1 MKKNKIFA
9 AALSLSLLY
18 AHNYALA
25 WEVNIKENP
34 FAPEKFIGVSK
45 SDRYLY
51 VIENQDDLK
60 VNKIYPSIH
69 GKIEG
74 EKYAEGD
81 LKTPEGVYFVTTKI
95 RSKLDF
101 EKYGSGAYVLNYP
114 NPIDKIKQKTGHGIW
129 IHSKGL
135 PIEGQR
141 TEGCVA
147 VDLDDFAELSEFLPS
162 GTPVV
167 LAENLLEPSDV
178 IIQDVQGQAVD
189 SEKVKLVG
197 DQVLAEANSHEAQA
211 RNSANESVDYG
222 VEMHPE
228 ELQSNAAMTTD
239 AEGDLPTYL
248 QLAQEVE
255 LSEKA
260 QTDIVVSE
268 ENAVYSDVNAQ
279 ENAEQNLAPQA
290 SAIDALEAAESAINA
305 QNNTDILQDQIVQ
318 VAALG
323 NLADKN
329 ILKKTKSE
337 AEILLEKTK
346 SWNNAWENR
355 SGEFFNFYDTSK
367 YGIAQGESYLKFAEQ
382 KNYFFNILPWIN
394 IVYGEIYALEGTDYW
409 VTWFEQEYRAP
420 NITSTGIRRL
430 YWQKDKKNEY
440 KIVAME
446 WLPQKLNLYDKYF
459 AGIKEEIGTLVGK
472 WQKDWLAGDLEK
484 YRAYYSQSAVQG
496 KLKGE
501 EIFENKKNIWS
512 RKQPTKLEFTEIEF
526 DESGNNIIVR
536 MKQRY
541 ADSKGYSDLGRK
553 ELVLTKVNNE
563 WLIIKETWK
572 RI

>member
-9 AALSLSLLY
+9 AALTLSLLY

-45 SDRYLY
+45 ADRYLY
-51 VIENQDDLK
+51 VIENEDDLK

-69 GKIEG
+69 GRVEG
-74 EKYAEGD
+74 EKYVEGD

-167 LAENLLEPSDV
+167 LAENLLEPSDTLANHT
-178 IIQDVQGQAVD
+178 QKQTTD
-189 SEKVKLVG
+189 SQTIALSETN
-197 DQVLAEANSHEAQA
+197 EI
-211 RNSANESVDYG
+211 SASQSIDYG

-228 ELQSNAAMTTD
+228 ELQSNISMTTD
-239 AEGDLPTYL
+239 AEGEVPTYL
-248 QLAQEVE
+248 QLAQDVEVNNE
-255 LSEKA
+255 DQNKA
-260 QTDIVVSE
+260 LVSE
-268 ENAVYSDVNAQ
+268 ENSAYNETQAKNLPTQ
-279 ENAEQNLAPQA
+279 ELEPQA
-290 SAIDALEAAESAINA
+290 NAAQSSPILEVAAQAIETQTIDAQAPAGISE
-305 QNNTDILQDQIVQ
+305 DRIVQ

-329 ILKKTKSE
+329 ILKKSKSE
-337 AEILLEKTK
+337 AEVILEKTK
-346 SWNNAWENR
+346 AWNNAWENR
-355 SGEFFNFYDTSK
+355 SSEFFNFYDSTK
-367 YGIAQGESYLKFAEQ
+367 YGLAQSESYLKFAEQ

-394 IVYGEIYALEGTDYW
+394 IIYGEIYALEGTDYW

-446 WLPQKLNLYDKYF
+446 WLPRKLNLYDTYF
-459 AGIKEEIGTLVGK
+459 ATIKKEVGEFVGQ
-472 WQKDWLAGDLEK
+472 WQKDWLAGDLDK
-484 YRAYYSQSAVQG
+484 YRSYYSQNAVQG

-501 EIFENKKNIWS
+501 EIFDHKQNIWA
-512 RKQPTKLEFTEIEF
+512 RKQPTKLEFTEMEF
-526 DESGNNIIVR
+526 DESGNTIIVR

-553 ELVLTKVNNE
+553 EIVLTKVNDT